1 MCACAEFTSLLPCV
15 TLVLRKEN
23 GSYVQ
28 NWGCLAVSEEMR
40 EQCCARR
47 VTGCCPLG
55 TLPCPLSCREGMQH
69 GASCPDPLQP
79 GWEVRRTGRSHP
91 ALTVALVP
99 AAPCLCCTGGICKC
113 TQLQWVLHAGAARCA
128 AALTSS
134 FLECWR
140 HQPPSLGCLWGAL
153 GFPALHHGHV
163 QPASS

>member
-79 GWEVRRTGRSHP
+79 GWKVRRTGRSHP

-99 AAPCLCCTGGICKC
+99 AAPCLCCTVEAFANAHSCNGCFM
-113 TQLQWVLHAGAARCA
+113 QELHVVL
-128 AALTSS
+128 
-134 FLECWR
+134 
-140 HQPPSLGCLWGAL
+140 
-153 GFPALHHGHV
+153 
-163 QPASS
+163 